1 MASTSATRHERSPRA
16 GVHGPRLP
24 LPLPLPISEGGYT
37 WAPADLYPYPY
48 PSPRAGVHG
57 PRLTMAQTLAL
68 ALALPLPLPSTL
80 ALTLAQTLTLT
91 LTLTRYMGP
100 GNRADWAVSCP
111 AGTHTLSTGARRR
124 RLQGGGG
131 GGGGGGGN
139 MQGGGPGN
147 AQLTQTLATL
157 AVVDNGDAQT
167 PLPAGSWSAI
177 PVLTRSPHAM
187 EGIRPAGYP

>member
-1 MASTSATRHERSPRA
+1 M
-16 GVHGPRLP
+16 GP
-24 LPLPLPISEGGYT
+24 GY
-37 WAPADLYPYPY
+37 PYPYPY

-68 ALALPLPLPSTL
+68 ALALALPLPSTL

-124 RLQGGGG
+124 RLQGGGK
-131 GGGGGGGN
+131 
-139 MQGGGPGN
+139 MQGGGAGN